1 MRPIKTSI
9 SSKKDLVKQALREAI
24 LNGELAPGTRLI
36 IDDLADQLGVSP
48 IPVREALQQLQ
59 ADGYVEIQPFLGT
72 RVTPIEAESVIEVF
86 SLLETIEIV
95 SSRYACLHMTEDE
108 RLILRDAVTKMDELV
123 RARDAE
129 AWSQENRRFIKLFA
143 IQAGTRLLA
152 SVMTKVL
159 DHWDRLHRV
168 FLKEVFADR
177 LPEAQ
182 EEHRQILGAIEA
194 ADPDKVEAV
203 IRKHNRNALNSY
215 EKYLEAR
222 GGVTGKTGTRLRLAT
237 MTDDR

>member
-1 MRPIKTSI
+1 MRPITTSI

-95 SSRYACLHMTEDE
+95 SSRYACLHMTEEE
-108 RLILRDAVTKMDELV
+108 RLTLREAVTTMDELV

-129 AWSQENRRFIKLFA
+129 AWSQENRRFHQI
-143 IQAGTRLLA
+143 ICDRAGTRLLA

-168 FLKEVFADR
+168 FLREVFADR

-194 ADPDKVEAV
+194 GDPDRAEAV
-203 IRKHNRNALNSY
+203 IRKHNRNALNAY
-215 EKYLEAR
+215 EKYLETKR
-222 GGVTGKTGTRLRLAT
+222 
-237 MTDDR
+237 

>member
-1 MRPIKTSI
+1 MRPITNSI

-24 LNGELAPGTRLI
+24 LSGELAPGTRLI
-36 IDDLADQLGVSP
+36 IDDLANRLGVSP

-72 RVTPIEAESVIEVF
+72 RVTPIEAESVVEVF

-95 SSRYACLHMTEDE
+95 SSRFACLHLTEDE
-108 RLILRDAVTKMDELV
+108 TQTLRELVNKMDELV
-123 RARDAE
+123 RIRDAE
-129 AWSQENRRFIKLFA
+129 AWSQENRRFHQI
-143 IQAGTRLLA
+143 ICDRAGTHLIA

-168 FLKEVFADR
+168 FLKEVFAHR

-182 EEHRQILGAIEA
+182 EEHRQILQAIEER
-194 ADPDKVEAV
+194 DPDKVESV
-203 IRKHNRNALNSY
+203 IRKHNRNALSAY
-215 EKYLEAR
+215 QEYLRDGAEVVR
-222 GGVTGKTGTRLRLAT
+222 SSET
-237 MTDDR
+237 

>member
-1 MRPIKTSI
+1 MRPIKNSI

-72 RVTPIEAESVIEVF
+72 RVTPIEAESVVEVF

-95 SSRYACLHMTEDE
+95 TTRHACLHMTEDE
-108 RLILRDAVTKMDELV
+108 RVALMDAVKNMDELV
-123 RARDAE
+123 RVRDAE
-129 AWSQENRRFIKLFA
+129 AWSQENRRFHQI
-143 IQAGTRLLA
+143 ICDRAGTHLLA

-182 EEHRQILGAIEA
+182 EEHRQILEAIEA
-194 ADPDKVEAV
+194 NDPDKVEAV
-203 IRKHNRNALNSY
+203 IRKHNRNALNAY
-215 EKYLEAR
+215 QKYLTVKND
-222 GGVTGKTGTRLRLAT
+222 G
-237 MTDDR
+237 

>member
-1 MRPIKTSI
+1 MRPITNSI

-24 LNGELAPGTRLI
+24 LSGELAPGTRLI
-36 IDDLADQLGVSP
+36 IDDLANRLGVSP

-72 RVTPIEAESVIEVF
+72 RVTPIEAESVVEVF

-95 SSRYACLHMTEDE
+95 SSRFACLHLTEDE
-108 RLILRDAVTKMDELV
+108 RQTLREVVNKMDELV
-123 RARDAE
+123 RIRDAE
-129 AWSQENRRFIKLFA
+129 AWSQENRRFHQI
-143 IQAGTRLLA
+143 ICDRAGTRLIA

-168 FLKEVFADR
+168 FLKEVFAHR

-182 EEHRQILGAIEA
+182 EEHRQILQAIEER
-194 ADPDKVEAV
+194 DPDKVESV
-203 IRKHNRNALNSY
+203 IRKHNRNALSAY
-215 EKYLEAR
+215 QEFLRVISEK
-222 GGVTGKTGTRLRLAT
+222 
-237 MTDDR
+237 

>member
-1 MRPIKTSI
+1 MHPITNSI

-24 LNGELAPGTRLI
+24 LSGELAPGTRLI
-36 IDDLADQLGVSP
+36 IDDLANQLGVSP

-72 RVTPIEAESVIEVF
+72 RVTPIEAESVVEVF
-86 SLLETIEIV
+86 SLLETTEIV
-95 SSRYACLHMTEDE
+95 SSRYACLHLPESE
-108 RLILRDAVTKMDELV
+108 RLTLRELVAKMDELV
-123 RARDAE
+123 RKRDAE
-129 AWSQENRRFIKLFA
+129 AWSQENRRFHQI
-143 IQAGTRLLA
+143 ICDHAGTRLLA

-182 EEHRQILGAIEA
+182 EEHRQILASIEA
-194 ADPDKVEAV
+194 GDPDRVEAV
-203 IRKHNRNALNSY
+203 IRKHNRNALGAY
-215 EKYLEAR
+215 QKYLQASAGE
-222 GGVTGKTGTRLRLAT
+222 VVSNQ
-237 MTDDR
+237 

>member
-1 MRPIKTSI
+1 MRPITNSI

-24 LNGELAPGTRLI
+24 LSGELAPGTRLI
-36 IDDLADQLGVSP
+36 IDDLASQLGVSP

-72 RVTPIEAESVIEVF
+72 RVTPIEAESVVEVF

-95 SSRYACLHMTEDE
+95 SSRYACLHLAEEEHQSLKQMV
-108 RLILRDAVTKMDELV
+108 ANMDELV
-123 RARDAE
+123 RTRDAE
-129 AWSQENRRFIKLFA
+129 AWSQENRRFHQVICDH
-143 IQAGTRLLA
+143 AGTRLIA
-152 SVMTKVL
+152 SVLTKVL

-182 EEHRQILGAIEA
+182 EEHRQILAAIEA
-194 ADPDKVEAV
+194 SDPDGVEAV
-203 IRKHNRNALNSY
+203 IRKHNRNALAAY
-215 EKYLEAR
+215 QRYLQVSKEER
-222 GGVTGKTGTRLRLAT
+222 HRS
-237 MTDDR
+237 

>member
-1 MRPIKTSI
+1 MRPIKNSI

-72 RVTPIEAESVIEVF
+72 RVTPIEAESVVEVF

-95 SSRYACLHMTEDE
+95 TSRHACLHMAEDE
-108 RLILRDAVTKMDELV
+108 RVALMDAVKKMDELV
-123 RARDAE
+123 RVRDAE
-129 AWSQENRRFIKLFA
+129 AWSQENRRFHQI
-143 IQAGTRLLA
+143 ICDRAGTHLLA

-182 EEHRQILGAIEA
+182 EEHRQILEAIEA
-194 ADPDKVEAV
+194 NDPDKVEAV
-203 IRKHNRNALNSY
+203 IRKHNGNALNAY
-215 EKYLEAR
+215 QKYLAVKND
-222 GGVTGKTGTRLRLAT
+222 G
-237 MTDDR
+237 

>member
-1 MRPIKTSI
+1 MRPITNSI

-24 LNGELAPGTRLI
+24 LSGELAPGTRLI
-36 IDDLADQLGVSP
+36 IDDLASQLGVSP

-72 RVTPIEAESVIEVF
+72 RVTPIEAESVVEVF

-95 SSRYACLHMTEDE
+95 SSRYACLHLSEEEHQSLKQMV
-108 RLILRDAVTKMDELV
+108 ANMDELV
-123 RARDAE
+123 RTRDAE
-129 AWSQENRRFIKLFA
+129 AWSQENRRFHQVICDH
-143 IQAGTRLLA
+143 AGTRLIA
-152 SVMTKVL
+152 SVLTKVL

-182 EEHRQILGAIEA
+182 EEHRQILSAIEA
-194 ADPDKVEAV
+194 SDPDGVEAV
-203 IRKHNRNALNSY
+203 IRKHNRNALAAY
-215 EKYLEAR
+215 EKYLQVRKEE
-222 GGVTGKTGTRLRLAT
+222 
-237 MTDDR
+237 

>member
-1 MRPIKTSI
+1 MRPINTSI

-36 IDDLADQLGVSP
+36 IDDLATKLGVSP

-72 RVTPIEAESVIEVF
+72 RVTPIEAESVVEVF
-86 SLLETIEIV
+86 SLLETIETV
-95 SSRYACLHMTEDE
+95 TSRFACLHLTEDE
-108 RLILRDAVTKMDELV
+108 RGTLNEIVAGMETLV
-123 RARDAE
+123 AAGDAE
-129 AWSQENRRFIKLFA
+129 AWSKENRRFHQI
-143 IQAGTRLLA
+143 ICDRAGTRLIS

-168 FLKEVFADR
+168 FLTEVFAKR

-182 EEHRQILGAIEA
+182 QEHREILRAIEER
-194 ADPDKVEAV
+194 DPARVEKI
-203 IRKHNRNALNSY
+203 IREHNRHALRAY
-215 EKYLEAR
+215 QEYLAKR
-222 GGVTGKTGTRLRLAT
+222 GLSGEEETRDALR
-237 MTDDR
+237 R

>member
-1 MRPIKTSI
+1 MRPIKNSI

-72 RVTPIEAESVIEVF
+72 RVTPIEAESVVEVF

-95 SSRYACLHMTEDE
+95 TTRHACLHMTEDE
-108 RLILRDAVTKMDELV
+108 RVALMDAVKNMDELV
-123 RARDAE
+123 RVRDAE
-129 AWSQENRRFIKLFA
+129 AWSQENRRFHQI
-143 IQAGTRLLA
+143 ICDRAGTHLLA

-182 EEHRQILGAIEA
+182 EEHRQILEAIEA
-194 ADPDKVEAV
+194 NDPDKVEAV
-203 IRKHNRNALNSY
+203 IRKHNRNALNAY
-215 EKYLEAR
+215 QKYLAVKND
-222 GGVTGKTGTRLRLAT
+222 G
-237 MTDDR
+237 

>member
-1 MRPIKTSI
+1 MRPIKNSI

-72 RVTPIEAESVIEVF
+72 RVTPIEAESVVEVF

-95 SSRYACLHMTEDE
+95 TSRHACLHMTEDE
-108 RLILRDAVTKMDELV
+108 RVALMDAVKKMDELV
-123 RARDAE
+123 RVRDAE
-129 AWSQENRRFIKLFA
+129 AWSQENRRFHQI
-143 IQAGTRLLA
+143 ICDRAGTHLLA

-182 EEHRQILGAIEA
+182 EEHRQILEAIEA
-194 ADPDKVEAV
+194 NDPDKVEAV
-203 IRKHNRNALNSY
+203 IRKHNGNALNAY
-215 EKYLEAR
+215 QKYLAVKND
-222 GGVTGKTGTRLRLAT
+222 G
-237 MTDDR
+237 

>member
-1 MRPIKTSI
+1 MRPIKNSI

-72 RVTPIEAESVIEVF
+72 RVTPIEAESVVEVF

-95 SSRYACLHMTEDE
+95 TTRHACLHMTEDE
-108 RLILRDAVTKMDELV
+108 RLALMDAVKKMDDLV
-123 RARDAE
+123 RVRDAE
-129 AWSQENRRFIKLFA
+129 AWSQENRRFHQI
-143 IQAGTRLLA
+143 ICDRAGTHLLA

-182 EEHRQILGAIEA
+182 EEHRQILEAIEA
-194 ADPDKVEAV
+194 NDPDKVEAV
-203 IRKHNRNALNSY
+203 IRKHNRNALNAY
-215 EKYLEAR
+215 QKYLAVKND
-222 GGVTGKTGTRLRLAT
+222 G
-237 MTDDR
+237 

>member
-1 MRPIKTSI
+1 MRPITTSI

-86 SLLETIEIV
+86 SLLETIEVV
-95 SSRYACLHMTEDE
+95 SSRYACLHMTENE
-108 RLILRDAVTKMDELV
+108 RVTLRDSVTKMDELV
-123 RARDAE
+123 RTRDAE
-129 AWSQENRRFIKLFA
+129 AWSQENRRFHQI
-143 IQAGTRLLA
+143 ICDRAGTRLLA

-177 LPEAQ
+177 LPDAQ
-182 EEHRQILGAIEA
+182 EEHRQILEAIEA
-194 ADPDKVEAV
+194 GDADKVEGV
-203 IRKHNRNALNSY
+203 IRKHNRNALGAYQKFLEVRSDS
-215 EKYLEAR
+215 EK
-222 GGVTGKTGTRLRLAT
+222 
-237 MTDDR
+237 

>member
-1 MRPIKTSI
+1 MRPITTSI

-59 ADGYVEIQPFLGT
+59 ADGYVEILPFLGT

-95 SSRYACLHMTEDE
+95 SSRYACLHMTEEE
-108 RLILRDAVTKMDELV
+108 RLTLREAVTTMDELV

-129 AWSQENRRFIKLFA
+129 AWSQENRRFHQI
-143 IQAGTRLLA
+143 ICDRAGTRLLA

-168 FLKEVFADR
+168 FLREVFADR

-194 ADPDKVEAV
+194 GDPDRAEAV
-203 IRKHNRNALNSY
+203 IRKHNRNALNAY
-215 EKYLEAR
+215 EKYLETKR
-222 GGVTGKTGTRLRLAT
+222 
-237 MTDDR
+237 

>member
-1 MRPIKTSI
+1 MRPITTSI

-24 LNGELAPGTRLI
+24 LSGELAPGTRLI

-95 SSRYACLHMTEDE
+95 SSRHACLHMTEDE
-108 RLILRDAVTKMDELV
+108 HANLKDSVAKMDELV
-123 RARDAE
+123 RTRDAE
-129 AWSQENRRFIKLFA
+129 AWSQENRRFHQI
-143 IQAGTRLLA
+143 ICDRAGTRLLA

-177 LPEAQ
+177 LPDAQ
-182 EEHRQILGAIEA
+182 EEHRLILESIEA
-194 ADPDKVEAV
+194 HDPDRVEAV
-203 IRKHNRNALNSY
+203 IRKHNRNALGAY
-215 EKYLEAR
+215 QKILEVR
-222 GGVTGKTGTRLRLAT
+222 G
-237 MTDDR
+237 DR

>member
-1 MRPIKTSI
+1 MRPIKNSI
-9 SSKKDLVKQALREAI
+9 NSKKDLVKQALREAI

-72 RVTPIEAESVIEVF
+72 RVTPIEAESVVEVF

-95 SSRYACLHMTEDE
+95 TSRHACLHMTEDE
-108 RLILRDAVTKMDELV
+108 RVALMDAVKNMDELV
-123 RARDAE
+123 RVRDAE
-129 AWSQENRRFIKLFA
+129 AWSQENRRFHQI
-143 IQAGTRLLA
+143 ICDRAGTHLLA

-182 EEHRQILGAIEA
+182 EEHRQILEAIEA
-194 ADPDKVEAV
+194 NDPDKVEAV
-203 IRKHNRNALNSY
+203 IRKHNRNALNAY
-215 EKYLEAR
+215 QKYLAVKND
-222 GGVTGKTGTRLRLAT
+222 G
-237 MTDDR
+237 